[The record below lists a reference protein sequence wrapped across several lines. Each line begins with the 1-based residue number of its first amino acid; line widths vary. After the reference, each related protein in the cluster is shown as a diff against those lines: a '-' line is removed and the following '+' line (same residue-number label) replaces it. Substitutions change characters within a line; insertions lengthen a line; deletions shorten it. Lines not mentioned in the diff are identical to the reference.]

1 MRLFLSCML
10 VRELHD
16 ISRLFLSS
24 MLLLELHGPCLSLK
38 MDVSC
43 LLLLEPHNS
52 RLLLALH
59 HRPLL

>member
-1 MRLFLSCML
+1 ML